1 MAQHN
6 VKIEEK
12 LYAKLKAYC
21 DLNHET
27 IFKICND
34 AIRDYLNNIQ
44 YGDAPFMTE
53 PVVAVSDTLDKI
65 DNAQTSEISEN
76 MVKEPVEKQDTTIE
90 TATKEDVGSVTA
102 IPSKKADEIITEFL
116 SNNTDEKV
124 RSDKVNDT
132 INETTPQRPRKRRL

>member
-53 PVVAVSDTLDKI
+53 PVVTVSDTLDKI
-65 DNAQTSEISEN
+65 DDTQTNEISEN
-76 MVKEPVEKQDTTIE
+76 LVKEPVEKQDATIE
-90 TATKEDVGSVTA
+90 TATKEDVESVTA
-102 IPSKKADEIITEFL
+102 IPSKKADEVITELL
-116 SNNTDEKV
+116 STNTDEKV
-124 RSDKVNDT
+124 NNT
-132 INETTPQRPRKRRL
+132 INETTPRRPGKRRL